1 MRFGDP
7 VGTHGPAADPIGRVE
22 IEEHAAPWGGSILA
36 VRGEPDVESVSA
48 LRGALERVVGERT
61 GPVVVDLSD
70 VTFIDSLSIAA
81 IVAARRRMGEERR
94 MAVVAS
100 HPYVRLIFEAGG
112 LDAVMPLFESL
123 GEAAAHVRA

>member
-1 MRFGDP
+1 MRFSHTADAN
-7 VGTHGPAADPIGRVE
+7 GPEAGRAGRVE
-22 IEEHAAPWGGSILA
+22 IEEHDAPWGGSILA
-36 VRGEPDVESVSA
+36 VSGEPDVGSVSA
-48 LRGALERVVGERT
+48 LRDALERVVAERR
-61 GPVVVDLSD
+61 GPLVVDLSD

-81 IVAARRRMGEERR
+81 IVAARRRLGEERR

-123 GEAAAHVRA
+123 GSAADHVRG